1 MIFIEADRLCFPR
14 AGGEPRLARSFSV
27 GAGLTFVRGG
37 EGRGKSTLLRLMAGL
52 IEPASGVI
60 RRLAATTFMPDCADP
75 AHDAVSASVYL
86 AAVQQGLPDWDTAVE
101 SAVVGGFGLSEHI
114 DKPMFMLST
123 GSRRKVGLVA
133 AVAGKA
139 QLTLLDAPYAA
150 LDASARH
157 LLTRRLEAAARD
169 RQRAW
174 VVADYELP
182 PGLAGGC
189 LAGLIDLGD

>member
-1 MIFIEADRLCFPR
+1 MNFIEADRLCWPR
-14 AGGEPRLARSFSV
+14 AGGERQPARSFSV
-27 GAGLTFVRGG
+27 GAGLTVVRGG

-52 IEPASGVI
+52 AEPASGVI
-60 RRLAATTFMPDCADP
+60 RRLAASTFMPDCADH
-75 AHDAVSASVYL
+75 AHDAVSAAAYL
-86 AAVQQGLPDWDTAVE
+86 ATVQQGLPDWDAAIQ
-101 SAVVGGFGLSEHI
+101 SAVAEGFGLSEHI

-133 AVAGKA
+133 AAAGKA
-139 QLTLLDAPYAA
+139 QLTLLDTPYAA
-150 LDASARH
+150 LDARARN
-157 LLTRRLEAAARD
+157 LLTRRLEEAAHD